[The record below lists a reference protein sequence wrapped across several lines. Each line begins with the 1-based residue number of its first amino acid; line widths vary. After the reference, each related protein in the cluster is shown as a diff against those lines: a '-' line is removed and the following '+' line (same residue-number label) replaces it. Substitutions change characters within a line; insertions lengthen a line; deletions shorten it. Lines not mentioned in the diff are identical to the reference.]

1 MIHRGHPPIYS
12 YTPPPQWMSLV
23 LTPAQIKVKESLP
36 NKGISET
43 GVLKQ
48 NHDIQGSEVT
58 SIVVKILSF
67 RILFIVQDSEQNT
80 SVSETGSVSVVR

>member
-12 YTPPPQWMSLV
+12 YTPPPQWISLV

-43 GVLKQ
+43 GEVKQ
-48 NHDIQGSEVT
+48 NHDIQGPEVT
-58 SIVVKILSF
+58 SITVKTLSF
-67 RILFIVQDSEQNT
+67 RILFIVADSRQNT
-80 SVSETGSVSVVR
+80 SVSEARSVSVLS